1 MKPSEI
7 IVADA
12 VNRGVNREV
21 VLRSVLKMLK
31 DKTAIM
37 LQKNNSVLILENIG
51 NKSAALYLFT
61 QDQPMTLARSVKSF
75 IDTIKK
81 SDLRA
86 VYGKADNPQIIGLL
100 QILGVPVQQSDN
112 PKYNWMA
119 MV

>member
-12 VNRGVNREV
+12 INRGVNQEV

-61 QDQPMTLARSVKSF
+61 QDQPMTLVKSVKSF

-81 SDLRA
+81 SDLQA
-86 VYGKADNPQIIGLL
+86 VYGRADNPQIIGLL
-100 QILGVPVQQSDN
+100 QSLGVPVQQSDN

>member
-12 VNRGVNREV
+12 VNRGVQPEI
-21 VLRSVLKMLK
+21 VLRRVLKKLK

-37 LQKNNSVLILENIG
+37 LQENNSVLILEDIG
-51 NKSAALYLFT
+51 NKSVALYLFT

-75 IDTIKK
+75 YETIKK
-81 SDLRA
+81 SEIQA
-86 VYGKADNPQIIGLL
+86 IYGKADNPQIIQLL
-100 QILGVPVQQSDN
+100 QIVGVPVQESDLPN
-112 PKYNWMA
+112 YNWMA